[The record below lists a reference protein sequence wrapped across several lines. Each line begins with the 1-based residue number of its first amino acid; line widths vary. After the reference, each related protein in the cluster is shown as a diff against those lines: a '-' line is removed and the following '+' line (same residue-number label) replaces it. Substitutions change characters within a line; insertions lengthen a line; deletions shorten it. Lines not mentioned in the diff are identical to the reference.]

1 MNKSSTKKQKT
12 QQHNS
17 VTAAAGGGNSDSQ
30 KEEYVGRRVAKYF
43 GMALYAGTVVEYFS
57 ESEMGEPGEGE
68 MWNIR
73 FDDGDEEDVGETEL
87 VALLELYQQN
97 RRLFFIVGGNNNNQ
111 NNNNSNHNNSSN
123 PSPPGK

>member
-1 MNKSSTKKQKT
+1 MNKSTMKRQKT
-12 QQHNS
+12 QQHHS
-17 VTAAAGGGNSDSQ
+17 VAAAGGGGNSDSQ
-30 KEEYVGRRVAKYF
+30 KEGYVGRRVAKYF

-57 ESEMGEPGEGE
+57 EIEMEEPGEGE

-73 FDDGDEEDVGETEL
+73 FDDEEDVGETEL

-111 NNNNSNHNNSSN
+111 NHNSNNSN